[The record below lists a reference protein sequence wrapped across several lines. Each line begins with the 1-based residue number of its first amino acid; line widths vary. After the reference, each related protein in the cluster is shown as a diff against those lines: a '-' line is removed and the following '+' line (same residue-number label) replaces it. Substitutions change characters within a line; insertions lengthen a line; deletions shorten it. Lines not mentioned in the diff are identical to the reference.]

1 MLADFQM
8 QINQNKMILGK
19 FLQNDS
25 YNSDHVVAFNIE
37 RARHF

>member
-8 QINQNKMILGK
+8 QINQSKIILGK
-19 FLQNDS
+19 LLQKDS
-25 YNSDHVVAFNIE
+25 YNSDHVVAVNIE